1 MPSITFADM
10 RVKENLHGILGKLP
24 AGTTLVAVTKNQSM
38 EKLHELYEAG
48 WRIFGENRVQEL
60 LDKKKQLPDDI
71 EWHLIGHL
79 QTNKVKSIIGHTQL
93 IHGVDSIKLMDEL
106 EKQSAARQTQTNIL
120 LQFHIAREE
129 SKFGFSTGNAQEV
142 FKVPFAKKYPHL
154 TVGGLMGMA
163 SLTAE
168 EDEIAREFMLLKN
181 LHKEL
186 LSVLPEATVL
196 SMGMSGDYG
205 IAIACGSNMIR
216 VGSALF
222 A

>member
-1 MPSITFADM
+1 MPSITFAGM
-10 RVKENLHGILGKLP
+10 RIKENLQTILGQLP
-24 AGTTLVAVTKNQSM
+24 AGTTLVAVTKNQSL
-38 EKLHELYEAG
+38 EKVQELYDAG

-60 LDKKKQLPDDI
+60 LEKKKHLPSDI

-79 QTNKVKSIIGHTQL
+79 QTNKAKSIIGHTQL
-93 IHGVDSIKLMDEL
+93 IHGVDSIRLMDEL
-106 EKQSAARQTQTNIL
+106 EKQAAAMQTKTNIL

-129 SKFGFSTGNAQEV
+129 SKFGFSPGIAGEI
-142 FKVPFAKKYPHL
+142 FSIPFTKKYPHL
-154 TVGGLMGMA
+154 LVKGLMGMA

-168 EDEIAREFMLLKN
+168 QEEITREFMLLKK

-186 LSVLPEATVL
+186 LSVAPEASVL
-196 SMGMSGDYG
+196 SMGMSGDYR
-205 IAIACGSNMIR
+205 IALACGSNMIR

>member
-1 MPSITFADM
+1 MPSITFAGM
-10 RVKENLHGILGKLP
+10 RIKENLQTILGQLP
-24 AGTTLVAVTKNQSM
+24 AGTTLVAVTKNQSL
-38 EKLHELYEAG
+38 EKVQELYDAG

-60 LDKKKQLPDDI
+60 LEKKKHLPSDI

-79 QTNKVKSIIGHTQL
+79 QTNKAKSIIGHTQL
-93 IHGVDSIKLMDEL
+93 IHGVDSIRLMDEL
-106 EKQSAARQTQTNIL
+106 EKQAAAMQTKTNIL

-129 SKFGFSTGNAQEV
+129 SKFGFSPGMSGEI
-142 FKVPFAKKYPHL
+142 FSIPFAKKYPHL
-154 TVGGLMGMA
+154 LVKGLMCMA

-168 EDEIAREFMLLKN
+168 QEVITGEFMLLKK

-186 LSVLPEATVL
+186 LSVVPEASVL
-196 SMGMSGDYG
+196 SMGMSGDYR
-205 IAIACGSNMIR
+205 IALACGSNMIR